1 MSLIEVQ
8 NVGKV
13 FRSRGG
19 PGMLLARGGFVSLFR
34 RRVETITALRDIS
47 FSVEPGESIG
57 IIGANGSG
65 KSTLLKLLAGVS
77 VPTTGCVNIYG
88 RVASLLELG
97 AGFHPLLTGRENIYL
112 NARILGVG
120 PAQVNRVFEQIVAF
134 SGIEEF
140 LDNPVNTYSSGMFVR
155 LGFAVAVHTN
165 PDVFLVDE
173 VLSVGDEEFQRKCRT
188 RIGELR
194 EQGKTIV
201 FVSHDLGIV
210 NSLCSRVVL
219 LSKGAMIVR
228 ESPKA
233 TIDFYLRQIGR
244 DIGIHTFG
252 ENEDEAIQCHGR
264 VSVFQRQHEVSAPAG
279 FHMHLESMGQGHE
292 SSGGD
297 WRVTLRE
304 PHRCVAAGRL
314 SRLPVTLHWDIR
326 IEAGRL
332 IWHAAMEC
340 ERETGLEVIALNC
353 HLPPAYTQWMYN
365 DVFGLF
371 PNILPG
377 DLNWTPIVPWDIGCR
392 EAAVLPREESPLPP
406 VLVHLESPNPFFS
419 CDCFNADYVTG
430 ARVLQA
436 VARIPRTEA
445 AFAAGRHELLTLTL
459 DFSQSSDAIRARVRE
474 RVAARERQRTLEAG
488 PLIAQFVGGRIH
500 LTYEGEALTSF
511 LHFYTS
517 MLFGNMWNDS
527 SALQWQAPRREGQR
541 IVVSGESRRFPYGQ
555 TWEIELVPEGVAIRI
570 TLQVKEPMDVDE
582 YHASLV
588 VRPEY
593 SHWATDH
600 EQGPYPDFVRGLE
613 DWRHAN
619 RIYAPGRF
627 ARALSSTL
635 PSIILRVATEDVVFR
650 MTAINTGFYE
660 NARVLQA
667 LHSPGTGLLHL
678 EKGTYTYFAGV
689 IGVEPDQRPPDES
702 V

>member
-1 MSLIEVQ
+1 MPLIEVD
-8 NVGKV
+8 NVGKS

-19 PGMLLARGGFVSLFR
+19 PRMLLARGGFVNLFR
-34 RRVETITALRDIS
+34 RRVETITALHDIS
-47 FSVEPGESIG
+47 FTVEPGEAVG

-77 VPTTGCVNIYG
+77 VPTTGYVNIYG

-112 NARILGVG
+112 NARILGM
-120 PAQVNRVFEQIVAF
+120 PPSQVNQVFDRIVAF

-155 LGFAVAVHTN
+155 LGFAVAVHTD

-173 VLSVGDEEFQRKCRT
+173 VLSVGDEDFQRKCRT

-210 NSLCSRVVL
+210 NSLCNRVVL
-219 LSKGAMIVR
+219 LSKGRMVVR

-244 DIGIHTFG
+244 DIGIHTFSSLASANDS
-252 ENEDEAIQCHGR
+252 ENAIEAIQCHGR
-264 VSVFQRQHEVSAPAG
+264 VSVFEHQHEISAPNG
-279 FHMHLESMGQGHE
+279 FQMQFFSMGQWHE
-292 SSGGD
+292 SSSGD
-297 WRVTLRE
+297 WTVAQRE
-304 PHRCVAAGRL
+304 SNRCVAHGRMA
-314 SRLPVTLHWDIR
+314 RLPVTLYWDMR
-326 IEAGRL
+326 IEGRQL
-332 IWHAAMEC
+332 IWTAAMDC
-340 ERETGLEVIALNC
+340 EREIDMQTIALNC
-353 HLPPAYTQWMYN
+353 FLPPSYTQWMYG

-377 DLNWTPIVPWDIGCR
+377 DLNWTSVVSWDVSCR
-392 EAAVLPREESPLPP
+392 EVAALPREDGHLPP
-406 VLVHLESPNPFFS
+406 VVAQLESPIPFFS
-419 CDCFNADYVTG
+419 LNMCNTDYVTG
-430 ARVLQA
+430 ARTVQA
-436 VARIPRTEA
+436 TANIPSTEA
-445 AFAAGRHELLTLTL
+445 TFSAGRHELLTLTL
-459 DFSQSSDAIRARVRE
+459 DFGQT
-474 RVAARERQRTLEAG
+474 VASIRQRVEARLAQRKLTEG
-488 PLIAQFVGGRIH
+488 PLTAQFDAGKVRIS
-500 LTYEGEALTSF
+500 YDGEELTSF
-511 LHFYTS
+511 THFYAS

-527 SALQWQAPRREGQR
+527 VALHWQPPKRTGGR

-555 TWEIELVPEGVAIRI
+555 TWEIEMVPEGVAIRI
-570 TLQVKEPMDVDE
+570 TLNVKEPMDIDE

-593 SHWATDH
+593 DRWETEH
-600 EQGPYPDFVRGLE
+600 EQGSYPDFVRGLD

-619 RIYAPGRF
+619 RIYEPGCY
-627 ARALSSTL
+627 ARASSSSL
-635 PSIILRVATEDVVFR
+635 PTILLKVTTDEVVFR
-650 MTAINTGFYE
+650 MTALNTGFYE

-667 LHSPGTGLLHL
+667 LHSPGNGLLHL
-678 EKGTYTYFAGV
+678 EKGEYTYFEGA
-689 IGVEPDQRPPDES
+689 IQITPNE
-702 V
+702 

>member
-1 MSLIEVQ
+1 MPLIEVD
-8 NVGKV
+8 NVSKSFV
-13 FRSRGG
+13 SRGG
-19 PGMLLARGGFVSLFR
+19 PRMLLARGGFVNLFR
-34 RRVETITALRDIS
+34 RRTETITALHDIS
-47 FSVEPGESIG
+47 FAVEPGEAVG

-77 VPTTGCVNIYG
+77 VPTTGCVNIHG

-112 NARILGVG
+112 NARILGMAPG
-120 PAQVNRVFEQIVAF
+120 QVNQVFDQIVAF

-219 LSKGAMIVR
+219 LSKGRMVVR

-244 DIGIHTFG
+244 DIGIHTFSDG
-252 ENEDEAIQCHGR
+252 PLEAIQCHGR
-264 VSVFQRQHEVSAPAG
+264 VSLFKHQREVSAPTA
-279 FHMHLESMGQGHE
+279 FQMQLNSMGQNHE
-292 SSGGD
+292 SSSGD
-297 WRVTLRE
+297 WVVERRE
-304 PHRCVAAGRL
+304 PNRCVARGRM

-326 IEAGRL
+326 IENGRVIWKAG
-332 IWHAAMEC
+332 MEC
-340 ERETGLEVIALNC
+340 EREVDLSSIELGC
-353 HLPPAYTQWMYN
+353 FLPPAYGQWMYN
-365 DVFGLF
+365 DAFGLF

-377 DLNWTPIVPWDIGCR
+377 DLSWTPVVSWDVSCR
-392 EAAVLPREESPLPP
+392 EAAMLPGEDSHQPPL
-406 VLVHLESPNPFFS
+406 LAQLESPNPFFS
-419 CDCFNADYVTG
+419 FDFFNSDYVTG
-430 ARVLQA
+430 ARVLHA
-436 VARIPRTEA
+436 VARFPATEST
-445 AFAAGRHELLTLTL
+445 FAAGRHELLTLTL
-459 DFSQSSDAIRARVRE
+459 DLSLSSENIRE
-474 RVAARERQRTLEAG
+474 RVQTRIDARERLRTLVAG
-488 PLIAQFVGGRIH
+488 ALTAQFDGGRLRILH
-500 LTYEGEALTSF
+500 GDEALTSF
-511 LHFYTS
+511 LHFYAS

-527 SALQWQAPRREGQR
+527 TALHWQPPMREGQR
-541 IVVSGESRRFPYGQ
+541 IVVTGESRRFPYAQ
-555 TWEIELVPEGVAIRI
+555 TWEIEMVPEGVAIRI
-570 TLQVKEPMDVDE
+570 MLHVKDPMDVDE

-588 VRPEY
+588 LRSEY
-593 SHWATDH
+593 SHWETEH
-600 EQGPYPDFVRGLE
+600 ERGAYPDFTQGLE

-619 RIYAPGRF
+619 RIYAPGRY
-627 ARALSSTL
+627 ARALSYSL
-635 PSIILRVATEDVVFR
+635 PSTILRVKADDIEFR
-650 MTAINTGFYE
+650 MTAINTGYYE

-667 LHSPGTGLLHL
+667 LRNSGSGVLHF
-678 EKGTYTYFAGV
+678 EKGTYIYFAGL
-689 IGVEPDQRPPDES
+689 ISVEPDQRPPDES
-702 V
+702 K